1 MLPTDRRIRFF
12 HVFMHRHHVS
22 RRAFYVTARG
32 MFIPF
37 LQLTLHQDVN
47 VVSAENDEIKIP
59 AVRTAVTGRL
69 EAFVRGQNR

>member
-1 MLPTDRRIRFF
+1 
-12 HVFMHRHHVS
+12 
-22 RRAFYVTARG
+22 